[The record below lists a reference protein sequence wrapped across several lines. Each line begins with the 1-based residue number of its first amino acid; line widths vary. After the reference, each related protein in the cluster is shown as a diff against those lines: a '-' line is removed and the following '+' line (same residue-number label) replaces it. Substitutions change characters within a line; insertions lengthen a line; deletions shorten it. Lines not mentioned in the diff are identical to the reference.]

1 MGITWSD
8 GVAYGYIVLTVTG
21 AAAAPLSR
29 AFPQT
34 RWLATVAKVCVTL
47 GPHWGVLA
55 ALASRSNV
63 PPPAHSDSS
72 IVPPPP
78 GDAEK

>member
-1 MGITWSD
+1 MSITWSD
-8 GVAYGYIVLTVTG
+8 GVAYGYIVLTVIG

-29 AFPQT
+29 AFPDAK
-34 RWLATVAKVCVTL
+34 WLATVAKVCVTL

-63 PPPAHSDSS
+63 PPPVHSDSD
-72 IVPPPP
+72 VGTHPPE
-78 GDAEK
+78 GR